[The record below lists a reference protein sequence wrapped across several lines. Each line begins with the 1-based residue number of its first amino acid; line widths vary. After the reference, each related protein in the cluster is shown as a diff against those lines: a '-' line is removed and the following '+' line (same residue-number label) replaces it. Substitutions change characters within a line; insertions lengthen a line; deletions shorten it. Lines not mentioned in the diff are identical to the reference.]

1 MTPREQHSAIL
12 YATISPPILLTAFTS
27 VLGLTPLLLNVFFHS
42 MAVMIM
48 FGLEF
53 ATILTLLVLPVIC
66 ACKYRKDEA
75 KKMNATGMNIIKTL
89 GCMTAVTFFTI
100 YNTWDHYDYD
110 YHWILGF
117 LTFISTI
124 ATPLFFVVSGYL
136 DGQSRHGS
144 CWQLGKIKSL
154 VTVFL
159 FWITIYHLWEPYQ
172 RGYLI
177 QPWFVFAFIVI
188 YAFHPIVE
196 WLSQRRLQFCG
207 AIAVLLVYSY
217 GYDLLSALYPDTRIL
232 SLSPQYRLWTWL
244 LFYLTGQ
251 LLCDPKIA
259 EWISHK
265 KVIKTAV
272 IAIPFIYLFT
282 WFYERYFFFA
292 LFKADRNA
300 FILTGS
306 QIYILIIALVI
317 AANGVRFRRNTE
329 LKESILA
336 AISKTM
342 TGVYIVHYSIF
353 HLLTALIPVTSLGIK
368 LTLIVLTFI
377 TSVLFSML
385 VLSNAVT
392 KKVITL

>member
-1 MTPREQHSAIL
+1 
-12 YATISPPILLTAFTS
+12 
-27 VLGLTPLLLNVFFHS
+27 
-42 MAVMIM
+42 
-48 FGLEF
+48 
-53 ATILTLLVLPVIC
+53 
-66 ACKYRKDEA
+66 
-75 KKMNATGMNIIKTL
+75 MNATGLNIIKTL

-124 ATPLFFVVSGYL
+124 ATPLFFVVAGYL
-136 DGQSRHGS
+136 DGQSRHGTR
-144 CWQLGKIKSL
+144 WQLDKIKSL
-154 VTVFL
+154 VIVFL
-159 FWITIYHLWEPYQ
+159 FWVTIYYLWEPYQ

-188 YAFHPIVE
+188 YTFHPVVE
-196 WLSQRRLQFCG
+196 WLSQRRLLFCG
-207 AIAVLLVYSY
+207 VIATLLLFSY
-217 GYDLLSALYPDTRIL
+217 GYDLLSALYPDAHVL

-251 LLCDPKIA
+251 LFCDPQIA
-259 EWISHK
+259 AWIGRK
-265 KVIKTAV
+265 NVVRAAV

-282 WFYERYFFFA
+282 WFYERHFFFA

-317 AANGVRFRRNTE
+317 AANGVRFRRNAE
-329 LKESILA
+329 FKESVLA

-342 TGVYIVHYSIF
+342 TGVYIMHYSVF
-353 HLLTALIPVTSLGIK
+353 HLLTALIPVTSLSTK
-368 LTLIVLTFI
+368 LALIVLTFV
-377 TSVLFSML
+377 TSVLFSL
-385 VLSNAVT
+385 LILSNAVA

>member
-1 MTPREQHSAIL
+1 
-12 YATISPPILLTAFTS
+12 
-27 VLGLTPLLLNVFFHS
+27 
-42 MAVMIM
+42 
-48 FGLEF
+48 
-53 ATILTLLVLPVIC
+53 
-66 ACKYRKDEA
+66 
-75 KKMNATGMNIIKTL
+75 MNATGLNIIKTL

-100 YNTWDHYDYD
+100 YNTWDRYDYD

-124 ATPLFFVVSGYL
+124 ATPLFFVVAGYL
-136 DGQSRHGS
+136 DGQSRHGTR
-144 CWQLGKIKSL
+144 WQLDKIKRL
-154 VTVFL
+154 VIVFL
-159 FWITIYHLWEPYQ
+159 FWVTIYYLWEPYQ

-188 YAFHPIVE
+188 YTFHPVVE
-196 WLSQRRLQFCG
+196 RLSQRRMLFCG
-207 AIAVLLVYSY
+207 VIAALLLFSY
-217 GYDLLSALYPDTRIL
+217 GYDLLSALYPDAHVL

-251 LLCDPKIA
+251 LFCDPQIA
-259 EWISHK
+259 AWIGCK
-265 KVIKTAV
+265 NVVGAAV

-282 WFYERYFFFA
+282 WFYERHFFFA

-317 AANGVRFRRNTE
+317 AANGVRFRRNAE
-329 LKESILA
+329 FKESVLA

-342 TGVYIVHYSIF
+342 TGVYIMHYSVF
-353 HLLTALIPVTSLGIK
+353 HLLTALIPVTSLSTK
-368 LTLIVLTFI
+368 LVLIVLTFV
-377 TSVLFSML
+377 TSVLFSL
-385 VLSNAVT
+385 LILSNAVA